1 MPLYAPRVYYFVRI
15 RCFLTDSYAI
25 FINAHK
31 IRLWRRVYK
40 TRPNTDNV
48 SVDIRCPPLPV
59 GRSGSVPRVWPL
71 TLSLRFPGEP
81 STGPEADRNA
91 GPAVG
96 VNNVGTG
103 YVKQIK
109 RAVETRPSVRIK
121 IIIIIIIIAKTDN
134 ARQEN
139 VDSIII
145 LLLRFACVESRVLR
159 RRSDLRVPRRWN
171 STADGDLRCFF
182 FVFIRSFTR
191 SYCIAFFVFRVRFVF
206 RGKSLENT
214 RLWFITSRFITIIGF
229 CQDFAPNDDVS
240 RRLL

>member
-1 MPLYAPRVYYFVRI
+1 M
-15 RCFLTDSYAI
+15 
-25 FINAHK
+25 
-31 IRLWRRVYK
+31 
-40 TRPNTDNV
+40 

-59 GRSGSVPRVWPL
+59 GRSGSVLRVWPL
-71 TLSLRFPGEP
+71 TLSLPIPRGAVD
-81 STGPEADRNA
+81 GPRSRQECR
-91 GPAVG
+91 GRREQY
-96 VNNVGTG
+96 VGTG

-109 RAVETRPSVRIK
+109 RAVETRPSVRNKI

-159 RRSDLRVPRRWN
+159 RSDLCAPRRWN

-182 FVFIRSFTR
+182 FFRFHSFVHAFVLYYVFDVFSYSEYVSFFAGNR
-191 SYCIAFFVFRVRFVF
+191 W
-206 RGKSLENT
+206 KT
-214 RLWFITSRFITIIGF
+214 RLWSITSRFMTIIAF

-240 RRLL
+240 RCLL